1 MHSHPTPSS
10 AKVNCLR
17 TLLHVFR
24 LAAAVARRP
33 RIWLLRQCFESH
45 GPNFSFDPDGH
56 YTFHNISVGSNVFLG
71 VGATLIAGKSK
82 IRIGSNVMF
91 GPHVCLFG
99 GGHNTAV
106 VGKFM
111 VDVTEK
117 RPSDDLGVVIEDD
130 VWLGSRA
137 MILRGVVIRR
147 GSIIGAGSVVTKTVL
162 PYTVVAGC
170 PAGLIGQRF
179 SLDQAV
185 SHERTLYAIHERLT
199 PQELSHLEVG
209 G

>member
-1 MHSHPTPSS
+1 
-10 AKVNCLR
+10 
-17 TLLHVFR
+17 
-24 LAAAVARRP
+24 
-33 RIWLLRQCFESH
+33 
-45 GPNFSFDPDGH
+45 
-56 YTFHNISVGSNVFLG
+56 
-71 VGATLIAGKSK
+71 
-82 IRIGSNVMF
+82 MF

-130 VWLGSRA
+130 VWVGSRA
-137 MILRGVVIRR
+137 MILRGVTIRR

-170 PAGLIGQRF
+170 PAALIGQRF

-185 SHERTLYAIHERLT
+185 IHERTLYAIHERLT